1 MCYPAHKV
9 SDRFGLNSL
18 TGGVMKVLR
27 CLTAIIVLL
36 LTVDATAKT
45 ASEVFDIASKS
56 TVVVI
61 AYDDKGNPSSFGS
74 GVVLPDGSIATNCHV
89 IETASKLAIRYQ
101 GKDYPAVA
109 KHTDWERDVCTL
121 STQGLKAPSIGIGK
135 TKGLK
140 VGARVYAI
148 GAPEGLELT
157 LSEGIVSS
165 LREVEGGQYIQTTA
179 PISHGSSGGG
189 LFDQNGMLIG
199 LMSFFHKEGQN
210 LNFALP
216 VEWIND
222 LPKRHVKVKSTD
234 KSLTEWLNKAIR
246 FHEEKNWK
254 QLEIYARKWALA
266 KPDSA
271 DAWFCLGV
279 AYSNTGQT
287 LKAVKAYQQVCRLR
301 PEKSLAWNNLGF
313 EYDKLGETL
322 EAVQAYH
329 QALHIDPKNIYYWY
343 NLCLAYSNSGQADR
357 TIETCQ
363 QALQIDSGHSGI
375 WNLLGISYSQNNQPF
390 LAIEAYKQAL
400 RANPEYVEA
409 WYNLGIEYKKSGQT
423 DKTMDIY
430 RLLKTLDSDM
440 AGRFFRKVYMR

>member
-1 MCYPAHKV
+1 
-9 SDRFGLNSL
+9 
-18 TGGVMKVLR
+18 MKVLR

-165 LREVEGGQYIQTTA
+165 LREVEGGQYIQTTT
-179 PISHGSSGGG
+179 PVSHGSSGGG
-189 LFDQNGMLIG
+189 LFNENGNLIG
-199 LMSFFHKEGQN
+199 LMSFFHREGQN

-222 LPKRHVKVKSTD
+222 LPGRHEKRRLTD
-234 KSLTEWLNKAIR
+234 KSTTEWLKQAVTL
-246 FHEEKNWK
+246 EAKKDWK
-254 QLEIYARKWALA
+254 QLEIHA
-266 KPDSA
+266 KRWIEVEDNCA
-271 DAWFCLGV
+271 EAWFYLGV
-279 AYSNTGQT
+279 AYGGN
-287 LKAVKAYQQVCRLR
+287 A
-301 PEKSLAWNNLGF
+301 
-313 EYDKLGETL
+313 
-322 EAVQAYH
+322 
-329 QALHIDPKNIYYWY
+329 
-343 NLCLAYSNSGQADR
+343 
-357 TIETCQ
+357 
-363 QALQIDSGHSGI
+363 
-375 WNLLGISYSQNNQPF
+375 ISSKE
-390 LAIEAYKQAL
+390 IEAYKQAL
-400 RANPEYVEA
+400 RIDQRLAKAWYKLGAAYMITGTIFQEIEAYKHVIFIDPEYDNGTV
-409 WYNLGIEYKKSGQT
+409 WFHLGRCYKATGQT
-423 DKTMDIY
+423 LKAIEAYKQHLKINPKSALSLFSWYDLGFSYKISGNSQKVMEVYHNLKGLDPDK
-430 RLLKTLDSDM
+430 
-440 AGRFFRKVYMR
+440 AEEFFNKVVLP